1 MAHLEDQSSN
11 SALLAEGLE
20 LYGIQGLMV
29 SQNFSLQHLVYSVIF
44 CVGAQVP
51 CSSSHP
57 MPPQGGCSGNSHG
70 LNLSWGVYAQHG
82 NFPFQSCSSVFLG
95 LGCRAGVLGR
105 CQQQLIYCPKELN
118 TRRKIPQLSW
128 PPVLW
133 SNLPSVLC
141 RFSFLLPAVLLW
153 KPP

>member
-1 MAHLEDQSSN
+1 MGSKGLWSPKTFLYN
-11 SALLAEGLE
+11 TWYTLLSF
-20 LYGIQGLMV
+20 V
-29 SQNFSLQHLVYSVIF
+29 LVPRCPVDLHT
-44 CVGAQVP
+44 P
-51 CSSSHP
+51 CHP
-57 MPPQGGCSGNSHG
+57 RWGCSGNSHG
-70 LNLSWGVYAQHG
+70 LILSWGVYAQHG